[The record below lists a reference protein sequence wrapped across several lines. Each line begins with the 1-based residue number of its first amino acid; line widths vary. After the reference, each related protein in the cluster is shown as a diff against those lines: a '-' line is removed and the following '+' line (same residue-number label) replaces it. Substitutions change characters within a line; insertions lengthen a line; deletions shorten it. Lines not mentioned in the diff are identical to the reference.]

1 MIMKRVVLFL
11 FGSFSLLSCKK
22 EDKLCKAAI
31 CTMEVRSVGLV
42 LRTAQGVLP
51 PSVDYCKTY
60 FNGQLLYTGTV
71 QVEGSNCL
79 VNVLDD
85 SHRTKFTLNKEQNI
99 QVRIFQQGVVTQE
112 VSIGILA
119 DCCHINRLGGVDTVT
134 VQ

>member
-1 MIMKRVVLFL
+1 MKRTFFL
-11 FGSFSLLSCKK
+11 LIGLVSLLACNKDKKTCK
-22 EDKLCKAAI
+22 DAI

-42 LRTAQGVLP
+42 IRTSTGTLP

-60 FNGQLLYTGTV
+60 LNGRLLHTGTV

-85 SHRTKFTLNKEQNI
+85 SHRTKFTLNKSQTV
-99 QVRIFQQGVVTQE
+99 QVRIFQQGAVTQE
-112 VSIGILA
+112 VSMGILA
-119 DCCHINRLGGVDTVT
+119 DCCHINRLWGVDTVI